1 VFQDGVAGFPQADGA
16 ESLQSYP
23 SSSELEE
30 ELEELDDGLDEE
42 LLEDEL
48 DEELEL
54 ELELELEE
62 LEDGLEEE
70 EDEEELL
77 STMRPLAN
85 PTVRISE
92 ATTAI
97 IIFFISLSLIY
108 FK

>member
-1 VFQDGVAGFPQADGA
+1 MFQDEVTVFPQADGA

-54 ELELELEE
+54 ELELEE

-77 STMRPLAN
+77 STMRPLAK

>member
-1 VFQDGVAGFPQADGA
+1 MFQDGVTVFPQADGA

-54 ELELELEE
+54 ELEE
-62 LEDGLEEE
+62 LEDGPEEE
-70 EDEEELL
+70 EDEDELL
-77 STMRPLAN
+77 STMRPLAK
-85 PTVRISE
+85 PTVRITE

>member
-1 VFQDGVAGFPQADGA
+1 MFQDGVTVFPQADGA

-54 ELELELEE
+54 ELEE

-77 STMRPLAN
+77 STMRPLAK

>member
-1 VFQDGVAGFPQADGA
+1 VFQDGVTVFPQADGA

-54 ELELELEE
+54 ELEE
-62 LEDGLEEE
+62 LEDGPEEE
-70 EDEEELL
+70 EDEDELL
-77 STMRPLAN
+77 STMRPLAK
-85 PTVRISE
+85 PTVRITE

>member
-1 VFQDGVAGFPQADGA
+1 MFQDGVTGFPQADGA
-16 ESLQSYP
+16 ESLQSCP

-30 ELEELDDGLDEE
+30 ELEELDDGLDDE

-48 DEELEL
+48 DEEL